1 MTDRPDHAAPRDAEI
16 DRYVDGLMTD
26 AEAKAFEQRLQAD
39 EALRDEAQS
48 MRAIDD
54 SLRRSFGDWRTS
66 SPKVAIHRPEPARR
80 LFTPL
85 RVAACIGLIILATAA
100 LWTLQR
106 DRYVDAAPL
115 YHAQVDAGF
124 QPSWVCDTDYEF
136 ARWTNNRLR
145 QALTP
150 AADAPDG
157 FVSLGWS
164 FVQSNNPLGANAAI
178 MLGQQGEDRIVLL
191 VDRIEHDRPVGVAS
205 SSGLRTFRRELGS
218 LVMYEITP
226 LDSPVAIQSVTIAPS
241 DIFDSPPT
249 STDG

>member
-1 MTDRPDHAAPRDAEI
+1 MTDRPDHATPRDSEI

-26 AEAKAFEQRLQAD
+26 AESKAFERRLQAD
-39 EALRDEAQS
+39 EALRNEVQS

-66 SPKVAIHRPEPARR
+66 SPKVAIRRPEPARR

-85 RVAACIGLIILATAA
+85 RVAACIGLVILATAA
-100 LWTLQR
+100 LWTIQR
-106 DRYVDAAPL
+106 DRFVDAAPL
-115 YHAQVDAGF
+115 YHAQIDAGF
-124 QPSWVCDTDYEF
+124 QPGWVCDTDYEF

-150 AADAPDG
+150 AADAPEG
-157 FVSLGWS
+157 FETLGWS

-178 MLGQQGEDRIVLL
+178 MLAAQGDERIVLL
-191 VDRIEHDRPVGVAS
+191 VDRLEHDRPVGVAA
-205 SSGLRTFRRELGS
+205 SSGLSVFRRELGD

-226 LDSPVAIQSVTIAPS
+226 LDSPVAIHAVTIAPG
-241 DIFDSPPT
+241 DIFDPPSA